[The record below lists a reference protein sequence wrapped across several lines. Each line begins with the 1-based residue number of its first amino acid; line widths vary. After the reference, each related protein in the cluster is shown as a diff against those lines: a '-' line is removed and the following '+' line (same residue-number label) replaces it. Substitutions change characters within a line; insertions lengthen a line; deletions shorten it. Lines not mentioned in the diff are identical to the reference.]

1 LITYIGIL
9 AITASTLVWFR
20 QDLRLRDNPALS
32 YASERG
38 AIIPLY
44 IFDTNCSEHFIPGD
58 ASKWWLHNSLNS
70 LNASLHNQLHC
81 MKGDAMKILI
91 ELIHQHDIKSVVWNR
106 CYEPWQIKRDTQLK
120 HALIEAGIDVQSFN
134 SHLLWEPWQVLKKD
148 ETPYKVFTPY
158 YRRGCLS
165 KAPPRMPIEA
175 PVNLKVEYIPTSDKG
190 VDSLELMPQINWHAT
205 IETMWTPGEQGAA
218 RHLSDFL
225 PNGAKDYKNKRDIPD
240 LGATSKLSPHLHFGE
255 ISPNQIWYA
264 AIDALNGNTEDVGL
278 DCYLSELG
286 WREFSHSLLFHFP
299 HIPQKNFSPKFEHFP
314 WRSDDDSLK
323 AWQRGQTGIPIV
335 DAGMRELWQTGTMH
349 NRVRMVVG
357 SFLVKNLLINWRDG
371 ERWFWDCLLDADLAA
386 NSASWQ
392 WIAGTGAD
400 AAPYFRI
407 FNPVTQGQRF
417 DPKGDYVK
425 RYCPELSR
433 MPDKFIHNPWDAP
446 QNILDYAGLKLGGN
460 YPKPLVDLKAS
471 RQRALDALAQS
482 KQQPDEMTTPT

>member
-1 LITYIGIL
+1 MSFITP
-9 AITASTLVWFR
+9 STLVWFR
-20 QDLRLRDNPALS
+20 QDLRLRDNPALT
-32 YASERG
+32 YASEQG
-38 AIIPLY
+38 SVIPLY
-44 IFDTNCSEHFIPGD
+44 IFDTDCPEHFVPGS

-70 LNASLHNQLHC
+70 LNKSLNNQLHC
-81 MKGDAMKILI
+81 LKGVASKILI
-91 ELIHQHDIKSVVWNR
+91 DFIHQHDIKTVVWNR

-120 HALIEAGIDVQSFN
+120 QILIESGIAVQSFN

-148 ETPYKVFTPY
+148 GTPYKVFTPY

-165 KAPPRMPIEA
+165 KTAPRMPIEA
-175 PVNLKVEYIPTSDKG
+175 PQNLQVEYIPTLDKG
-190 VDSLELMPQINWHAT
+190 LNSLELMPETNWHGK
-205 IETMWTPGEQGAA
+205 IETMCTPGEQGATT
-218 RHLSDFL
+218 HLSDFL
-225 PNGAKDYKNKRDIPD
+225 PSGAKEYKNKRDFPD

-264 AIDALNGNTEDVGL
+264 AIDALNGDTEDTGL

-286 WREFSHSLLFHFP
+286 WREFSHNLLFHFP

-314 WRSDDDSLK
+314 WRSDDAALD
-323 AWQRGQTGIPIV
+323 AWKEGQTGIPIV
-335 DAGMRELWQTGTMH
+335 DAGMRELRQTGIMH
-349 NRVRMVVG
+349 NRLRMVVG
-357 SFLVKNLLINWRDG
+357 SFLVKNLLINWREG

-417 DPKGDYVK
+417 DVKGDYVK
-425 RYCPELSR
+425 RYCPELSKL
-433 MPDKFIHNPWDAP
+433 PDKYIHNPWDAP
-446 QNILDYAGLKLGGN
+446 KNILDYAGVKLGEN
-460 YPKPLVDLKAS
+460 YPKPLVDLKVS

-482 KQQPDEMTTPT
+482 KQQPDEVPI

>member
-1 LITYIGIL
+1 LPVFIL
-9 AITASTLVWFR
+9 DS
-20 QDLRLRDNPALS
+20 
-32 YASERG
+32 
-38 AIIPLY
+38 
-44 IFDTNCSEHFIPGD
+44 NCPEHFQIGG
-58 ASKWWLHNSLNS
+58 ASRWWLHHSLTELNKS
-70 LNASLHNQLHC
+70 LDGKLHIV
-81 MKGDAMKILI
+81 KGDAALVIRDLA
-91 ELIHQHDIKSVVWNR
+91 EQYHIKQVVWNR
-106 CYEPWQIKRDTQLK
+106 CYEPWQISRDTKLK
-120 HALIEAGIDVQSFN
+120 DALSASGIDVKSFN

-165 KAPPRMPIEA
+165 KTAPRMPIKAPTKLDIKHIPEIDQGLEA
-175 PVNLKVEYIPTSDKG
+175 LD
-190 VDSLELMPQINWHAT
+190 LMPDVNWHSD
-205 IETMWTPGEQGAA
+205 IEKLWKPGEQGAA
-218 RHLSDFL
+218 QLLSDFL
-225 PNGAKDYKNKRDIPD
+225 PRGAKDYKNKRDFPD

-264 AIDALNGNTEDVGL
+264 GIDALNGNSEDVGL

-286 WREFSHSLLFHFP
+286 WREFSHYLLYHFP
-299 HIPQKNFSPKFEHFP
+299 HIPKKNFSAKFEHFP
-314 WRSDDDSLK
+314 WRSDTESLV
-323 AWQRGQTGIPIV
+323 AWQRGKTGIPIV

-357 SFLVKNLLINWRDG
+357 SFLVKNLLIDWREG

-417 DPKGDYVK
+417 DAKGDYVK
-425 RYCPELSR
+425 RYCPELSK
-433 MPDKFIHNPWDAP
+433 MPDKFIHNPWEAP
-446 QNILDYAGLKLGGN
+446 QNILDYAGVKLGHN
-460 YPKPLVDLKAS
+460 YPKPLVDLKIS

-482 KQQPDEMTTPT
+482 KQQPNESPA

>member
-1 LITYIGIL
+1 MGVKFIS
-9 AITASTLVWFR
+9 ASTLMWFR

-32 YASERG
+32 FASEHG
-38 AIIPLY
+38 AVLPVY
-44 IFDTNCSEHFIPGD
+44 IFDTHSPEHFIPGG
-58 ASKWWLHNSLNS
+58 ASKWWLHQSLKA
-70 LNASLHNQLHC
+70 LNASLNNQLHC
-81 MKGDAMKILI
+81 MQGDASSILL
-91 ELIHQHDIKSVVWNR
+91 ELIKTQGIKRVVWNR

-120 HALIEAGIDVQSFN
+120 KQLTGAGIDVHSFN

-165 KAPPRMPIEA
+165 KTAPRMPVGVPESLSIEY
-175 PVNLKVEYIPTSDKG
+175 LDQLDQG
-190 VDSLELMPQINWHAT
+190 VDSLELMPDINWYST
-205 IETMWTPGEQGAA
+205 IKEMWMPGEEGAA
-218 RHLSDFL
+218 QLLSEFL
-225 PNGAKDYKNKRDIPD
+225 PDGAKEYKNKRDFPD

-264 AIDALNGNTEDVGL
+264 GINALNGNTEDTGL

-286 WREFSHSLLFHFP
+286 WREFSHYLLFHFP
-299 HIPQKNFSPKFEHFP
+299 HIPQKNFSPKFEDFP
-314 WRSDDDSLK
+314 WRTDKSSLK
-323 AWQRGQTGIPIV
+323 AWQQGQTGIPIV

-349 NRVRMVVG
+349 NRVRMVVA
-357 SFLVKNLLINWRDG
+357 SFLVKNLLIDWREG

-392 WIAGTGAD
+392 WVAGTGAD

-417 DPKGDYVK
+417 DAKGNYVK
-425 RYCPELSR
+425 RFCPELR
-433 MPDKFIHNPWDAP
+433 KMPDKYIHNPWEAP
-446 QNILDYAGLKLGGN
+446 QNILDYAGVKLGKT

-482 KQQPDEMTTPT
+482 KQQPNEETK

>member
-1 LITYIGIL
+1 MGVKFIS
-9 AITASTLVWFR
+9 ASTLMWFR

-32 YASERG
+32 FASEHG
-38 AIIPLY
+38 AVLPVY
-44 IFDTNCSEHFIPGD
+44 IFDTHSPEHFIPGG
-58 ASKWWLHNSLNS
+58 ASKWWLHQSLKA
-70 LNASLHNQLHC
+70 LNASLNDQLHC
-81 MKGDAMKILI
+81 IKGDASNILI
-91 ELIHQHDIKSVVWNR
+91 ELVKAQGIKRVVWNR
-106 CYEPWQIKRDTQLK
+106 GYEPWQIKRDTQLK
-120 HALIEAGIDVQSFN
+120 KQLTDAGIDVHSFN

-165 KAPPRMPIEA
+165 KTAPRMPVGVPKNLSIEY
-175 PVNLKVEYIPTSDKG
+175 LDQLDEGI
-190 VDSLELMPQINWHAT
+190 DSLELMPDINWYST
-205 IETMWTPGEQGAA
+205 IKEMWTPGEEGAA
-218 RHLSDFL
+218 QLLSEFL
-225 PNGAKDYKNKRDIPD
+225 PGGAKEYKNKRDFPD

-264 AIDALNGNTEDVGL
+264 GINALNGNTEDAGL

-286 WREFSHSLLFHFP
+286 WREFSHYLLFHFP

-314 WRSDDDSLK
+314 WRTDKASLK
-323 AWQRGQTGIPIV
+323 AWQQGQTGIPIV

-349 NRVRMVVG
+349 NRVRMVVA
-357 SFLVKNLLINWRDG
+357 SFLVKNLLIDWREG

-392 WIAGTGAD
+392 WVAGTGAD

-417 DPKGDYVK
+417 DVKGDYVK
-425 RYCPELSR
+425 RFCPELSK
-433 MPDKFIHNPWDAP
+433 MPDKYIHNPWEAP
-446 QNILDYAGLKLGGN
+446 QNILDYAGVKLGKT

-482 KQQPDEMTTPT
+482 KQQPDEETK